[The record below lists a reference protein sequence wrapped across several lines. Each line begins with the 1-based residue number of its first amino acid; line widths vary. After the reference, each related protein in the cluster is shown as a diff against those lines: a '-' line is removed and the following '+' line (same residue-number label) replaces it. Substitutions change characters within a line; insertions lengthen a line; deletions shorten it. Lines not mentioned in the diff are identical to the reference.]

1 MPVIIVCDQPAE
13 LTRLQSLSGEAGLP
27 RALCFNH
34 PAAALDWCDV
44 HTPDLMLVDHLMRA
58 TDGLEFTRRVRA
70 RPRLREVPLILMLHD
85 EFAPICG
92 AALALGV
99 TDTLRKPF
107 DPAEFRSRTTNLLAL
122 HRARRALEPAVGIV
136 PVPAPLRRN
145 VANLRVH

>member
-13 LTRLQSLSGEAGLP
+13 LTRLQHLSGEAGLP
-27 RALCFNH
+27 RALCFDH

-44 HTPDLMLVDHLMRA
+44 HTPDLLLVDHLMRA

-70 RPRLREVPLILMLHD
+70 RPRLREIPLILMLPHA
-85 EFAPICG
+85 FTPICG
-92 AALALGV
+92 EALALGV

-122 HRARRALEPAVGIV
+122 HRARHALEPAAGIV
-136 PVPAPLRRN
+136 PLAASMRRG
-145 VANLRVH
+145 AALARVH